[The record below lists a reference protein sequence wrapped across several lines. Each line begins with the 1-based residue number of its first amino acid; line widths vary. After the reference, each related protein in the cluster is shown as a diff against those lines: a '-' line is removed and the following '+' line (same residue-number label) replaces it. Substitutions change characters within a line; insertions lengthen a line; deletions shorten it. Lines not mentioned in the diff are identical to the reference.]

1 MIKSSKL
8 VTLFLTILLIL
19 ASFSGVSVS
28 ADTYVSDD
36 LFKIRLESNSEA
48 MIAEYYGT
56 DTTMV
61 IPEVI
66 LNKTITGIIPSAFE
80 GDDLVEHVVLPSTFT
95 TIGSYAFAESTTLK
109 DFTIT
114 SSIDTLVMFAFS
126 KASALEKVVFEE
138 GVLKN
143 IPRNCFYKC
152 TALSDVQIS
161 SNIVTIEKYAFSGC
175 TSLTNIYIPST
186 VISIDPTAFSSNP
199 QLTISC
205 EKDSYAEQYCINYGL
220 NYEIVE
226 IVKPVVD
233 KTELEATIATADEIL
248 AKIDYY
254 KPASVEGFQNA
265 YDNAVDVYNN
275 ESATE
280 EDVADAVSVLAEAIA
295 KVETYTLGDVD
306 LNDSINIKDATRL
319 QMHVARYIT
328 LSDVQL
334 SVADVD
340 QDGVI
345 SITDATRVQMIVT
358 KLI

>member
-8 VTLFLTILLIL
+8 VALFLTVLLIFS
-19 ASFSGVSVS
+19 SFSISSVS
-28 ADTYVSDD
+28 ADTYISDE

-48 MIAEYYGT
+48 MIAEYYGS

-61 IPEVI
+61 IPETI
-66 LNKTITGIIPSAFE
+66 LNKKVIGIIPHAFEADDTVQYIQFPSTIKTIGCMAFAQSTALKEITIPSTVKTVVWSAFQQ
-80 GDDLVEHVVLPSTFT
+80 
-95 TIGSYAFAESTTLK
+95 
-109 DFTIT
+109 
-114 SSIDTLVMFAFS
+114 
-126 KASALEKVVFEE
+126 ASALESVVFEE
-138 GVLKN
+138 GQVTT
-143 IPRNCFYKC
+143 ITETCFY
-152 TALSDVQIS
+152 
-161 SNIVTIEKYAFSGC
+161 NC
-175 TSLTNIYIPST
+175 TSLKNVQLSNSITTIERYAFGECTSLENIFIPSSVT
-186 VISIDPTAFSSNP
+186 SIDKTAFKFNP

-205 EKDSYAEQYCINYGL
+205 EKDSYAEQFCINYGL

-280 EDVADAVSVLAEAIA
+280 EDVANAVSVLAEAIA

>member
-1 MIKSSKL
+1 MKRFNKVISVFIS
-8 VTLFLTILLIL
+8 TLIIISLIC
-19 ASFSGVSVS
+19 SFSVS
-28 ADTYVSDD
+28 ADTFVVDD
-36 LFKIRLESNSEA
+36 VFKVRLESNTEC

-61 IPEVI
+61 IPDTIV
-66 LNKTITGIIPSAFE
+66 NKNVTGIIPSAFE
-80 GDDLVEHVVLPSTFT
+80 GDNLIQHVEFPDTLEVIGCMAFAQSTALKEITIPSTVKT
-95 TIGSYAFAESTTLK
+95 VVWSAFQQ
-109 DFTIT
+109 
-114 SSIDTLVMFAFS
+114 
-126 KASALEKVVFEE
+126 ASALESVVFEE
-138 GVLKN
+138 GQVTT
-143 IPRNCFYKC
+143 ITETCFY
-152 TALSDVQIS
+152 
-161 SNIVTIEKYAFSGC
+161 NC
-175 TSLTNIYIPST
+175 TSLKNVQLSNSITTIERYAFGECTSLENIFIPSSVT
-186 VISIDPTAFSSNP
+186 SIDKTAFKFNP

-205 EKDSYAEQYCINYGL
+205 EKNSYAEQYCINYGL

-280 EDVADAVSVLAEAIA
+280 EDVANAVSVLSEAIT